1 MYLADYIKQ
10 QTEDLVVKIEIKKLI
25 HSKLT

>member
-10 QTEDLVVKIEIKKLI
+10 QTEDLVGKIEIKKLI